1 MEECAFSRCRLKH
14 GIPKVKLR
22 NDDIPDLESFGIKG
36 YKAGMRVCARHFDP
50 NPSRQERSVRCT
62 GQLLD
67 GAFLSQQSLE
77 KMDAGCRLKSQL
89 LSQDHILQLPSHEDI
104 FHSIR

>member
-22 NDDIPDLESFGIKG
+22 NNDIPDLESIGIKG
-36 YKAGMRVCARHFDP
+36 YKAGMLVCARHFDP
-50 NPSRQERSVRCT
+50 NPSLQERSVRCT
-62 GQLLD
+62 GRLLD
-67 GAFLSQQSLE
+67 GAFLSHKSLE

-89 LSQDHILQLPSHEDI
+89 PSHDHILQLPSHEDI
-104 FHSIR
+104 LQSIR